1 MNKNIIYIL
10 LAVVVL
16 VVVWFLIDS
25 PAYNNDQTGPTPT
38 LLSTVSP
45 VPSVS
50 GQGVE
55 SFEQELDSLL
65 QGSVENEFKSVD
77 GDIQNL

>member
-25 PAYNNDQTGPTPT
+25 PTHNDETAPVPT

-50 GQGVE
+50 VQSSE

>member
-1 MNKNIIYIL
+1 MNKNIIYVL
-10 LAVVVL
+10 LVVVVL

-25 PAYNNDQTGPTPT
+25 STQNDQTGPTST

-50 GQGVE
+50 GQNGE
-55 SFEQELDSLL
+55 SFEQELDTLL
-65 QGSVENEFKSVD
+65 QNSIEDEFRSVD
-77 GDIQNL
+77 DDMQRL

>member
-25 PAYNNDQTGPTPT
+25 PAYNNETAPAPT